1 MLHDVFTLSNLCR
14 YHPLVEAIKQL
25 PKPWRVVKWSR
36 RSTSATTGWDC
47 WRFKVDGNSPD
58 ALWLSQFDS
67 AASVQTP
74 CRWIKG
80 TILTVNTGSGRSC
93 RPAYLKPSLT
103 RPTLFLAKPTAIS
116 FFPTL
121 WSGQSCCGLSWASG
135 LTAKLRDSKHLRKC
149 SLKCL

>member
-116 FFPTL
+116 FFSYSVVWTELL
-121 WSGQSCCGLSWASG
+121 WTQLSFRTHCKIKR
-135 LTAKLRDSKHLRKC
+135 LQTPQKM
-149 SLKCL
+149 